1 MKLFISANDDVVN
14 NQIRDVEHRHYKGV
28 LYFQTAIRVHERCV
42 TVISFNPQGKYCL
55 PCSDFPET
63 VNYSTALHAY
73 TFYRITNKSDNKLG
87 NYG

>member
-1 MKLFISANDDVVN
+1 MKLFIPANDDVAN
-14 NQIRDVEHRHYKGV
+14 NQLRDLEHSHYKGV
-28 LYFQTAIRVHERCV
+28 LYFQIAIRVHERCV
-42 TVISFNPQGKYCL
+42 TVISFSPQRKYGL

-63 VNYSTALHAY
+63 VNYSTVLHAY